1 MKETILKFLICTAI
15 CFIGNYLSLQSAIL
29 MASIIIG
36 FGLASISQKIA
47 PICTA
52 SVEAPD
58 KVEPKA
64 EA

>member
-1 MKETILKFLICTAI
+1 MKKTIFQILLGAAI
-15 CFIGNYLSLQSAIL
+15 CFVGNFLSLQSAIL

-36 FGLASISQKIA
+36 FGLAAISQKIA